1 MTVSPDGQ
9 DLILRGYVL
18 TPILGKNEVWH
29 RLPDS
34 ELAFIDPAIVAKY
47 LGAQAPAIK
56 PPPAVAKK
64 PSPAG
69 KQ

>member
-1 MTVSPDGQ
+1 
-9 DLILRGYVL
+9 
-18 TPILGKNEVWH
+18 
-29 RLPDS
+29 LPDS
-34 ELAFIDPAIVAKY
+34 ELASIDPAIVAKY